1 MRQRHHYFDKLK
13 TMIKNP
19 KTIIIG
25 LDGVPFGMIKDFAET
40 GVMPHTAKLIS
51 QGIFRVMRSSVP
63 EVSSVAWSSMITG
76 TNPGRHGIFGFVDL
90 SPSSYKMKFPNFN
103 DLKAPP
109 FWDMWEGE
117 SVIINVPATYPV
129 KAMNGVLISGFV
141 SIDFE
146 KSVHPMSLVPDLKRM
161 DYRLDVDSQKAHSS
175 MKLFLEDLDKTLD
188 ARIEAY
194 RYLWDSSNWQTF
206 MLVFTATDRLM
217 HFLLDAYEDKDHKYH
232 NLFIEHFGRID
243 RVIGEIAN
251 KISDEDLLI
260 VHSDHG
266 FERLDYDVYINYLLM
281 QEGFLQIKDVR
292 NSTLDNIDYGTMAF
306 ALDPARIYLNRKGRY
321 PRGTVNQADTAEISD
336 RLEKLFSSLT
346 INGRKVIRDI
356 YRKELIYAGPYV
368 ENAPEMVL
376 VSAEGFN
383 LRANIKAEKLYD
395 KGIFSGKHT
404 QDTAFLMIRGLS
416 NASIVPDIPAIS
428 DIKAIAEKN
437 RALS

>member
-1 MRQRHHYFDKLK
+1 
-13 TMIKNP
+13 MIKNP
-19 KTIIIG
+19 RTIIIG
-25 LDGVPFGMIKDFAET
+25 LDGVPFGMIKHFAET

-51 QGIFRVMRSSVP
+51 QGIFREMRSSVP

-76 TNPGRHGIFGFVDL
+76 DNPGRHGIFGFMDL
-90 SPSSYKMKFPNFN
+90 HAGSYKMKFPNFN

-109 FWDMWEGE
+109 FWDIWEGE

-146 KSVHPMSLVPDLKRM
+146 KSIHPKSLVPDLKRM
-161 DYRLDVDSQKAHSS
+161 EYRLDVDSQKAHRS
-175 MKLFLEDLDKTLD
+175 MELFLEDLDKTLD

-194 RYLWDSSNWQTF
+194 HYLWDSVNFQTF

-217 HFLLDAYEDKDHKYH
+217 HFLWNAYEDTDHKYH
-232 NLFIEHFGRID
+232 NLFLEHFHKID
-243 RVIGEIAN
+243 AVIGEIAA

-260 VHSDHG
+260 IHSDHG

-281 QEGFLQIKDVR
+281 QEGLLQFEDAR
-292 NSTLDNIDYGTMAF
+292 NITLDNIDYGTKAF
-306 ALDPARIYLNRKGRY
+306 ALDPARIYINRKDRY
-321 PRGTVNQADTAEISD
+321 PRGAVDQADIPDILD

-346 INGRKVIRDI
+346 IDGRKVIRDI
-356 YRKELIYAGPYV
+356 YRKERLYAGPYV

-376 VSAEGFN
+376 VGAEGFN

-416 NASIVPDIPAIS
+416 DTNIVPDIPLIS
-428 DIKAIAEKN
+428 DIKSIAEKN
-437 RALS
+437 RNQP

>member
-1 MRQRHHYFDKLK
+1 
-13 TMIKNP
+13 MIKNP

-40 GVMPHTAKLIS
+40 GVMPQTAKLIS
-51 QGIFRVMRSSVP
+51 QGIFRVMCSSVP

-76 TNPGRHGIFGFVDL
+76 TNPGQHGIFGFVDL
-90 SPSSYKMKFPNFN
+90 SAGSYKMRFPNFD

-109 FWDMWEGE
+109 FWDLWEGE
-117 SVIINVPATYPV
+117 SVIINVPSTYPV

-141 SIDFE
+141 SIGFE
-146 KSVHPMSLVPDLKRM
+146 KSVYPKSLVPDLKRL

-175 MKLFLEDLDKTLD
+175 MELFLEDLDKTLD
-188 ARIEAY
+188 SRIEAY
-194 RYLWDSSNWQTF
+194 RYLWDSSNFQTF
-206 MLVFTATDRLM
+206 MLIFTATDRLM
-217 HFLLDAYEDKDHKYH
+217 HFLWNAYEDTDHKYH
-232 NLFIEHFGRID
+232 NLFLEHFRRID
-243 RVIGEIAN
+243 KVIGEIAG

-260 VHSDHG
+260 IHSDHG

-281 QEGFLQIKDVR
+281 QEGFLQIKDTR
-292 NSTLDNIDYGTMAF
+292 NIALDNIDHGTKAF

-321 PRGTVNQADTAEISD
+321 PRGTVDQVDTAEILD

-356 YRKELIYAGPYV
+356 YRKEQLYAGPYV
-368 ENAPEMVL
+368 ENAPDMVL
-376 VSAEGFN
+376 VGAEGFN
-383 LRANIKAEKLYD
+383 LKANIKAEKLYD

-416 NASIVPDIPAIS
+416 NTSIVPDIPAIS
-428 DIKAIAEKN
+428 DIRAIAEN
-437 RALS
+437 DRALS

>member
-1 MRQRHHYFDKLK
+1 
-13 TMIKNP
+13 
-19 KTIIIG
+19 
-25 LDGVPFGMIKDFAET
+25 MIKDFAEA

-63 EVSSVAWSSMITG
+63 DVSSVAWSSMITG
-76 TNPGRHGIFGFVDL
+76 TNPGQHGIFGFVDL
-90 SPSSYKMKFPNFN
+90 SAGSYKMKFPNFN

-109 FWDMWEGE
+109 FWDLWDGE
-117 SVIINVPATYPV
+117 SVIINVPSTYPV

-146 KSVHPMSLVPDLKRM
+146 KSVHPKFLVPELKRL

-175 MKLFLEDLDKTLD
+175 MELFLEDLDKTLD

-194 RYLWDSSNWQTF
+194 RHLWDSSNWQTF

-217 HFLLDAYEDKDHKYH
+217 HFLWDAYEDTDHKYH
-232 NLFIEHFGRID
+232 NLFLEHFRRID
-243 RVIGEIAN
+243 KVIGEIAG

-266 FERLDYDVYINYLLM
+266 FERLDYDVYINHLLM
-281 QEGFLQIKDVR
+281 QEGFLQLEDTR
-292 NSTLDNIDYGTMAF
+292 NIALDNIDSGTKAF

-321 PRGTVNQADTAEISD
+321 PRGTVDQTDIAEILD

-346 INGRKVIRDI
+346 INGRKVVRDI
-356 YRKELIYAGPYV
+356 YRKEQLYAGPYV
-368 ENAPEMVL
+368 ENAPDMVL
-376 VSAEGFN
+376 VGTEGFN

-416 NASIVPDIPAIS
+416 NTSIVPDIPAIS
-428 DIKAIAEKN
+428 DIKAIAEKH

>member
-1 MRQRHHYFDKLK
+1 
-13 TMIKNP
+13 MIKSP

-25 LDGVPFGMIKDFAET
+25 LDGVPFGMIKGFAET
-40 GVMPHTAKLIS
+40 GVMPCTARLIS

-76 TNPGRHGIFGFVDL
+76 KNPGQHGIFGFVDL
-90 SPSSYKMKFPNFN
+90 SPGSYKMRFPNFD
-103 DLKAPP
+103 DLREPP

-117 SVIINVPATYPV
+117 SVIINVPSTYP
-129 KAMNGVLISGFV
+129 ARQMNGVLISGFV

-146 KSVHPMSLVPDLKRM
+146 RSVHPKFLVPDLKRL

-175 MKLFLEDLDKTLD
+175 MGLFLEDLDKTLD
-188 ARIEAY
+188 ARIKAY

-217 HFLLDAYEDKDHKYH
+217 HFLWEAYEDTDHKYH
-232 NLFIEHFGRID
+232 NLFLRHFEKID
-243 RVIGEIAN
+243 GIIREIAGR
-251 KISDEDLLI
+251 ISDEDLLI

-266 FERLDYDVYINYLLM
+266 FERLDHDVYINYLLM
-281 QEGFLQIKDVR
+281 QEGFLQLEGTGDIA
-292 NSTLDNIDYGTMAF
+292 LDNVSYGTKAF

-321 PRGTVNQADTAEISD
+321 PCGSIGRTEIPEILD
-336 RLEKLFSSLT
+336 RLEKLFDSLR
-346 INGRKVIRDI
+346 INGRRVVRDI
-356 YRKELIYAGPYV
+356 YRKEQLYTGPCV
-368 ENAPEMVL
+368 ENAPDMLL
-376 VSAEGFN
+376 VGAKGFN

-395 KGIFSGKHT
+395 KGIFGGKHT

-416 NASIVPDIPAIS
+416 TTSIVPDIPAIS
-428 DIKAIAEKN
+428 DIRAIAEKD

>member
-1 MRQRHHYFDKLK
+1 
-13 TMIKNP
+13 MIKNP

-40 GVMPHTAKLIS
+40 GVMPCTAKLIS
-51 QGIFRVMRSSVP
+51 QGIFRVMHSSVP

-90 SPSSYKMKFPNFN
+90 SPGSYKMKFPNFN

-109 FWDMWEGE
+109 FWDLWDGK
-117 SVIINVPATYPV
+117 SVIINVPSTYPV

-146 KSVHPMSLVPDLKRM
+146 KSDHPRSLVPDLKRM

-194 RYLWDSSNWQTF
+194 RYLWDSINFQTF

-217 HFLLDAYEDKDHKYH
+217 HFLWDAYEDTDHKYH
-232 NLFIEHFGRID
+232 NLFLEHFRRID
-243 RVIGEIAN
+243 EVIGEIAG
-251 KISDEDLLI
+251 KISDEDILI
-260 VHSDHG
+260 IHSDHG

-281 QEGFLQIKDVR
+281 QEGFLQIKEGR
-292 NSTLDNIDYGTMAF
+292 NNALDNIDHGTMAF

-356 YRKELIYAGPYV
+356 YRKEQLYTGPYV

-376 VSAEGFN
+376 VGAEGFN

>member
-1 MRQRHHYFDKLK
+1 
-13 TMIKNP
+13 
-19 KTIIIG
+19 
-25 LDGVPFGMIKDFAET
+25 MIKDFAEA

-63 EVSSVAWSSMITG
+63 DVSSVAWSSMITG
-76 TNPGRHGIFGFVDL
+76 TNPGQHGIFGFVDL
-90 SPSSYKMKFPNFN
+90 SAGSYKMKFPNFN

-109 FWDMWEGE
+109 FWDLWDGE
-117 SVIINVPATYPV
+117 SVIINVPSTYPV

-146 KSVHPMSLVPDLKRM
+146 KSVHPKFLVPDLKRL

-175 MKLFLEDLDKTLD
+175 MELFLEDLDKTLD
-188 ARIEAY
+188 SRIKAY

-217 HFLLDAYEDKDHKYH
+217 HFLWDAYEDTDHKYH
-232 NLFIEHFGRID
+232 NLFLEHFRRID
-243 RVIGEIAN
+243 KVIGEIAG

-266 FERLDYDVYINYLLM
+266 FERLDYDVYINHLLM
-281 QEGFLQIKDVR
+281 QEGFLQLEDTR
-292 NSTLDNIDYGTMAF
+292 NIALDNIDSGTKAF

-321 PRGTVNQADTAEISD
+321 PRGTVDQTDIAEILD

-346 INGRKVIRDI
+346 INGRKVVRDI
-356 YRKELIYAGPYV
+356 YRKEQLYAGPYV
-368 ENAPEMVL
+368 ENAPDMVL
-376 VSAEGFN
+376 VGTEGFN

-416 NASIVPDIPAIS
+416 NTSIVPDIPAIS
-428 DIKAIAEKN
+428 DIKAIAEKH